1 MPSLASLERPRR
13 AVILEIGFPGTGK
26 TGALAALAN
35 AGYNLRIADF
45 DGNLA
50 SLREHLTDEALHRV
64 EVVSLEDEL
73 KYGERT
79 IEPKGVPQSF
89 ARFLKLWNNWAYET
103 PQGEKIDLGPV
114 RSWGLNDVLVID
126 SLTEMGEAIMRR
138 TLAMNNRTILNR
150 RQNDWG
156 TAMADQ
162 DAVMQ
167 IVTGS
172 DIPCHVIVTS
182 HLKIVA
188 PKEPDKDKDSDTVQ
202 AIKEQVAEL
211 VPARLYPTALGHQLP
226 QSIARHFSTVLLFET
241 EFVNGKPKRV
251 IRTQPK
257 PEVDVKMPAAKLPPT
272 LPLETGMLTVFEALV
287 GPPPFA
293 VAAAKAA

>member
-1 MPSLASLERPRR
+1 MPSLATLAQSRR
-13 AVILEIGFPGTGK
+13 AVILEEGFPGSGK

-50 SLREHLTDEALHRV
+50 SLIEHLTPEALHRV
-64 EVVSLEDEL
+64 EVVSLEDKL

-79 IEPKGVPQSF
+79 IEPSGMPTAF
-89 ARFLKLWNNWAYET
+89 ARFLKLWNNWEYET
-103 PQGEKIDLGPV
+103 PQGEKISLGPV
-114 RSWGLNDVLVID
+114 RSWSLNDILVID

-138 TLAMNNRTILNR
+138 TLALNNRTILNR
-150 RQNDWG
+150 RQADWG

-162 DAVMQ
+162 DAVMA
-167 IVTGS
+167 IVTAS

-182 HLKIVA
+182 HLKIIA
-188 PKEPDKDKDSDTVQ
+188 PREPDKDKDSETVQ
-202 AIKEQVAEL
+202 AIKEQVADL

-226 QSIARHFSTVLLFET
+226 QSIARHFSTVLLFDT

-257 PEVDVKMPAAKLPPT
+257 PEVDVKMPAASLPPT
-272 LPLETGMLTVFEALV
+272 LPLETGMLTIFEALV
-287 GPPPFA
+287 GTRQSAPPA
-293 VAAAKAA
+293 QAA